1 MATQKT
7 HIVDHHIARERH
19 LVVAETNTDGTATIR
34 FGTSLTL
41 RLDEHNVDRLRQLLH
56 DVGCHL
62 MNDSTASTSKPIWT
76 ALREGKPSS
85 PTAEVNDTLKAWADE
100 KEQLQHLLDLA
111 QCSEV

>member
-62 MNDSTASTSKPIWT
+62 MNDSTASTSQPIFW
-76 ALREGKPSS
+76 KPSS

>member
-41 RLDEHNVDRLRQLLH
+41 RLDEHNVDKLRQLLH

-62 MNDSTASTSKPIWT
+62 MNDSTAS
-76 ALREGKPSS
+76 KPSS

-100 KEQLQHLLDLA
+100 KEQLQHLLDLT
-111 QCSEV
+111 QCSDV